1 VDFCKA
7 KAPKEVEKKL
17 LYICPMKKITK
28 PTQFEHADYY
38 ESFIKLVNE
47 NTSVLDQLKNNAK
60 EIEGLILSLTE
71 PQLTKPYA
79 EGKWSIK
86 DIIQHL
92 IDFERVMIYRAMRF
106 ARHDK
111 TAQPFFDENEFAKA
125 AKASSMPIKKLL
137 KEYKTTRQATLTFF
151 NNQTADTFK
160 RAGIAG
166 NTMTTIRALAW
177 IICGHELHHWKVI
190 RERYLS

>member
-1 VDFCKA
+1 
-7 KAPKEVEKKL
+7 
-17 LYICPMKKITK
+17 MKKITK

-38 ESFIKLVNE
+38 GSFIKLVNE

-60 EIEGLILSLTE
+60 KIELLILSLTE
-71 PQLTKPYA
+71 LQLTTAYA
-79 EGKWSIK
+79 EGKWTIK

-92 IDFERVMIYRAMRF
+92 IDCERVFVYRAMRF

-137 KEYKTTRQATLTFF
+137 KEYKTTRQSTLAFF
-151 NNQTADTFK
+151 NNQSADTCK

-166 NTMTTIRALAW
+166 NTSTTVRALAW
-177 IICGHELHHWKVI
+177 IICGHELHHWAVL
-190 RERYLS
+190 RERYLG

>member
-1 VDFCKA
+1 
-7 KAPKEVEKKL
+7 
-17 LYICPMKKITK
+17 MKKITK

-38 ESFIKLVNE
+38 ASFIQLVNE
-47 NTSVLDQLKNNAK
+47 TTSVLDQLKNNAK
-60 EIEGLILSLTE
+60 QIEGLLTSLTE
-71 PQLTKPYA
+71 LQLATPYA
-79 EGKWSIK
+79 ERKWCIK

-137 KEYKTTRQATLTFF
+137 KEYKTTRQATLAFF
-151 NNQTADTFK
+151 NNQSADTFK
-160 RAGIAG
+160 RAGVAG
-166 NTMTTIRALAW
+166 NTMTTVRALAW
-177 IICGHELHHWKVI
+177 IICGHELHHWKVV
-190 RERYLS
+190 REKYLQ

>member
-1 VDFCKA
+1 
-7 KAPKEVEKKL
+7 
-17 LYICPMKKITK
+17 MKKITK

-38 ESFIKLVNE
+38 GSFIKLVNE
-47 NTSVLDQLKNNAK
+47 NTSVLNQLKNNAK
-60 EIEGLILSLTE
+60 EIELLILSLTE
-71 PQLTKPYA
+71 LQLTTAYA
-79 EGKWSIK
+79 EGKWTIK

-92 IDFERVMIYRAMRF
+92 IDCERVFVYRAMRF

-137 KEYKTTRQATLTFF
+137 KEYKTTRQSTLAFF
-151 NNQTADTFK
+151 NNQSADTCK

-166 NTMTTIRALAW
+166 NTSTTVRALAW
-177 IICGHELHHWKVI
+177 IICGHELHHLGVV

>member
-1 VDFCKA
+1 
-7 KAPKEVEKKL
+7 
-17 LYICPMKKITK
+17 MKKITK

-38 ESFIKLVNE
+38 ESFIKLVDE
-47 NTSVLDQLKNNAK
+47 SASVLDQLKNNAK
-60 EIEGLILSLTE
+60 EIELLLLSLTE
-71 PQLTKPYA
+71 PQLTTPYA
-79 EGKWSIK
+79 AGKWCIK

-111 TAQPFFDENEFAKA
+111 TAQPFFDENVFAKA

-137 KEYKTTRQATLTFF
+137 KEYKTTRQATLAFF
-151 NNQTADTFK
+151 NNQSADTCK

-166 NTMTTIRALAW
+166 NTMTTVRALAW
-177 IICGHELHHWKVI
+177 IVCGHELHHWGVM
-190 RERYLS
+190 RERYL